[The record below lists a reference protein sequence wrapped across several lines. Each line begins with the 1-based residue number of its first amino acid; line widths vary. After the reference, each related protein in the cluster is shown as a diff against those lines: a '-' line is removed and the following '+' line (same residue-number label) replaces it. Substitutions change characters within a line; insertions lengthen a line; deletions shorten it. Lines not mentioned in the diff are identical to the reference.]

1 MRWTA
6 SAAFALCVA
15 LAVPVRAQETGAQE
29 IDSGKAL
36 FLGRAAQTDDPA
48 LARRLARLPCKSCHG
63 GDGQGADEGRAPPI
77 DGPSLSRAT
86 PDRPVYDVELFHR
99 AVTAGQSAGGRA
111 LSQLMPRYPMS
122 GREAAALFAYLAALP
137 AEQRRGVTSARVTFG
152 VAFPP
157 GNDYPQTLRAA
168 LEARLG
174 GAMIH
179 GRTVAL
185 VPVHPGNA
193 ATARQVFAVL
203 APPVEAVP
211 EFEAEGIPVLF
222 PLAPLSGDEDPGT
235 VRSFLSSTAE
245 TRAAL
250 AARLASEARGPV
262 AIWPEGMAEGLR
274 AAPSASGPPAPS
286 TRHPAREIVV
296 LDGAD
301 LDAALETAPGARLWI
316 GWEAIRMAGH
326 LPADREV
333 IAINDVPA
341 LIEPGDESPL
351 AAHARLSGAVLAEVL
366 KAAGRDLTRARLMA
380 AFPAAW
386 LDGLDLDYTAHPL
399 TGTARVEFLPLR

>member
-1 MRWTA
+1 MRWTV
-6 SAAFALCVA
+6 SGLLALCVA
-15 LAVPVRAQETGAQE
+15 LAAPAGAQE
-29 IDSGKAL
+29 IDAGRAL
-36 FLGRAAQTDDPA
+36 FLGRAAKTDDPA

-86 PDRPVYDVELFHR
+86 PDRPAYDAALFHR

-111 LSQLMPRYPMS
+111 LSQLMPRYPMTAP
-122 GREAAALFAYLAALP
+122 EATALFAYLAALP
-137 AEQRRGVTSARVTFG
+137 AEQRQGVTPGRVTFG
-152 VAFPP
+152 VAAPP
-157 GNDYPQTLRAA
+157 GGGYRQTLQAA

-174 GAMIH
+174 GAMVH
-179 GRTVAL
+179 GRTVAF
-185 VPVHPGNA
+185 VPVDPGNA
-193 ATARQVFAVL
+193 ATGRQVLAVL
-203 APPVEAVP
+203 ALPAGAVP
-211 EFEAEGIPVLF
+211 DFAAEGIPALF
-222 PLAPLSGDEDPGT
+222 PLGSLPGDEDPGT
-235 VRSFLSSTAE
+235 VRGFLPSAAG

-250 AARLASEARGPV
+250 AARLASDARGPV
-262 AIWPEGMAEGLR
+262 AIWPEDMAGGLR
-274 AAPSASGPPAPS
+274 AALSASGPPAPS
-286 TRHPAREIVV
+286 AKAPAREIVV
-296 LDGAD
+296 LDGTE
-301 LDAALETAPGARLWI
+301 LDGALETAPGARLWI
-316 GWEAIRMAGH
+316 GWEAIRQAGH

-341 LIEPGDESPL
+341 LIGPRGDSPL

-399 TGTARVEFLPLR
+399 TGTARVDFLPLR

>member
-6 SAAFALCVA
+6 SAALALCVA
-15 LAVPVRAQETGAQE
+15 LAIPAGAQE
-29 IDSGKAL
+29 IDSGRAL
-36 FLGRAAQTDDPA
+36 FLGRATQTDDPA

-63 GDGQGADEGRAPPI
+63 ADGQGADEGRAPPI

-86 PDRPVYDVELFHR
+86 PDRPAYDAALFHR
-99 AVTAGQSAGGRA
+99 AVTAGQSSGGRA
-111 LSQLMPRYPMS
+111 LSQLMPRYPMNAP
-122 GREAAALFAYLAALP
+122 EATALFAYLAVLP

-152 VAFPP
+152 VATPP
-157 GNDYPQTLRAA
+157 GSGYRQTLQAA

-185 VPVHPGNA
+185 MPVDPGNA

-203 APPVEAVP
+203 APPTEVVP
-211 EFEAEGIPVLF
+211 DLEAEGIPVLF
-222 PLAPLSGDEDPGT
+222 PIGSLSGDEDPGT
-235 VRSFLSSTAE
+235 VRGFLSSAAG
-245 TRAAL
+245 TRATL
-250 AARLASEARGPV
+250 AARLTSEARGPI

-274 AAPSASGPPAPS
+274 AALSASGPPAPS
-286 TRHPAREIVV
+286 TKHPASEIVV

-301 LDAALETAPGARLWI
+301 LDTALKSAPGARLWI
-316 GWEAIRMAGH
+316 GWEAIRQAGH

-341 LIEPGDESPL
+341 LIEPGGESPL

-380 AFPAAW
+380 AFSAAW